1 VKCLVVQALA
11 ASIERDGVMLAFADI
26 DIDIDIDI
34 DGVMLL
40 GFSRYVYAE

>member
-26 DIDIDIDI
+26 DIDIDID
-34 DGVMLL
+34 GVMLL